1 MTTGFSDSER
11 DSESFGWNSHCQNSR
26 IEVIKGIHPGGETL
40 WKRKRSAASL
50 PHYEKRME

>member
-11 DSESFGWNSHCQNSR
+11 DSESFGWHSHCQNNR

-40 WKRKRSAASL
+40 WKRKQSAASL
-50 PHYEKRME
+50 PH